1 MTGYS
6 PSSTPNVIGETTNA
20 STDVYVFPLSYSQKR
35 LWFVQQLMPE
45 SPGYNVPFN
54 ARIVGELDVIALS
67 ATMREIVRR
76 HESLRTSFPMREGQP
91 VQEIHPPCEIEIPCV
106 DLSALKQ
113 KEKEEVTRH
122 LRQEERD
129 RWFDL
134 EKGPMLRQKL
144 VRLGPQECELQLVM
158 HHIITDGWSAG
169 ILLGEIQ
176 ALYEAY
182 RSGSS
187 SPLIDLPIQYA
198 DYALWQRDWLQGE
211 VSETQMQYWRRQLAD
226 LPVLDMP
233 NDYKRSQSP
242 IHPGEY
248 LAVEFDR
255 ELTERLR
262 TLSQRESV
270 TLFMVLLAGLKSLLS
285 KYARQKDIA
294 VGVSVANRTVK
305 ETEPVIGLFVN
316 TLIMRTSLEG
326 QPTFRD
332 LLQRVRS
339 VALEAYAHQDVPFEK
354 LVEELNP
361 ERTVGEVPLIQ
372 VLLVFQNMPDRT
384 PEISGLQITTIH
396 SDAKYSNLDLCVA
409 ITEESDRLTVEL
421 SYSSDL
427 FSRSSMQRFAIH
439 YQRLLESVVADPDQ
453 LLDEISLLTTEERVR
468 LVGKWNK
475 EEAASVRHTLIHELF
490 EQQVDRTPDALAI
503 VCGEEELT
511 YRELDERAN
520 QLGHYLR
527 TVGVRPEVKVA
538 LCLEPSLDMIVGILG
553 VVKAGGVYVP
563 LDPLNPVERLSYLW
577 DNSEAKILLTQTS
590 LEAKFGDVAALC
602 LDRDWQTIAQ
612 QDKSRLQSIV
622 LAENLINTIYTSG
635 STGTPKPIGVTQSA
649 LAERAKT
656 LGDEYQLQRSDR
668 LLQFLSFGFDAFGEE
683 LFPTIVTGG
692 TLVIHRGVKSLPPG
706 AMLALLER
714 ARITVVHAPFAC
726 WGELEREASRIG
738 SSIPRSV
745 RLLITGGEAIPREDA
760 QRWVANSESRLANA
774 YGPTEATITST
785 IYMLSGPEGRDRR
798 NPVNG
803 VTSLFIGKPILN
815 TRVYVLDDAQQAVS
829 TGLVGELHIA
839 GAGLARGY
847 LNQPALTAERFTPDP
862 FGPPGTRMYR
872 TGDVVRWHSTGNLE
886 YLGRTDQQVKIRGFR
901 VELGEIEAALRLFPE
916 VRRCAVAIREDAIRG
931 KYLAAYVVGKS
942 DGRLRLDD
950 LRCKLRQQLPDHMV
964 PTAFVEITELPLTI
978 NGKVD
983 RRALPEPQF
992 GNREAHVPPRTPLEE
1007 IVSGIWMDV
1016 LGLERVSIHDN
1027 FFNLGGHSMLAT
1039 QVVSRLQRSL
1049 TMSIPFVAIFESPTI
1064 AQLAE
1069 NIQKLEGA
1077 LTPPPIKRRSQGA
1090 PIPLS
1095 FSQERLWFAD
1105 QLAPGSPAYNGPLV
1119 LRLRG
1124 ELRVDLLGAVFD
1136 EIVRRHEVLRTSFPT
1151 LHGRP
1156 HQLISP
1162 AAKGVLKQIDLTTTP
1177 DHRRENRLSELLD
1190 TEVQMPF
1197 ELALHHP
1204 LRATLYTMAQ
1214 DDHVLC
1220 AVIHHIAF
1228 DAWSMSIL
1236 VRELAATYVALV
1248 NGTAPP
1254 FPELP
1259 LQYSD
1264 VAVWE
1269 HEWLQGNVLERH
1281 VNYWQARLLNA
1292 QIPEMP
1298 ADFSRPALRSFQAG
1312 IHKFRLSAER
1322 SQALRQLGRHQGAT
1336 DFMVLL
1342 AIINIWLCY
1351 YTGQQDIVVG
1361 TPISN
1366 RSQLETEALIG
1377 FFINT
1382 LVCRN
1387 FVNRDVSFVDL
1398 LDEIAKQTLRDYAH
1412 QGLPFERLV
1421 HELRVKHDP
1430 HRNPLF
1436 QLMFNMENL
1445 QDLGFGEDAQR
1456 MEMEIPGLETEQLGS
1471 GPVQCRFDLHLNA
1484 RVAGDSLEFACTYSS
1499 ELYRPATIESWLA
1512 TFSEIAKVVAEAPE
1526 TQISGILSRIA
1537 EFEQKAT
1544 QAQRHARNQLHLQG
1558 LHNIQRR
1565 TVAVDSH
1572 SEAL

>member
-1 MTGYS
+1 MTGSS
-6 PSSTPNVIGETTNA
+6 PSSPPNVIGETTNA

-35 LWFVQQLMPE
+35 LWFVHQLIPQ

-54 ARIVGELDVIALS
+54 ARIVGDLDVTALS

-76 HESLRTSFPMREGQP
+76 HEILRTSFPIREGQP
-91 VQEIHPPCEIEIPCV
+91 VQEIHPRCQIEIPCV
-106 DLSALKQ
+106 DLSALEQ
-113 KEKEEVTRH
+113 KEKDEVTRQ

-129 RWFDL
+129 RCFDL
-134 EKGPMLRQKL
+134 EKGPLLRQKI
-144 VRLGPQECELQLVM
+144 VRLGPQECELQMVM

-169 ILLGEIQ
+169 IFLGEMQ

-182 RSGSS
+182 HSGSS
-187 SPLIDLPIQYA
+187 SPLSDLPIQYA

-226 LPVLDMP
+226 LPILDMP
-233 NDYKRSQSP
+233 NDYQRSQSP
-242 IHPGEY
+242 IHPGEH

-255 ELTERLR
+255 QLTEKLQ

-270 TLFMVLLAGLKSLLS
+270 TLFMVLLAGLQSLLS

-326 QPTFRD
+326 QLTFREV
-332 LLQRVRS
+332 LQRVRS

-372 VLLVFQNMPDRT
+372 VLLVFQNVPDRT
-384 PEISGLQITTIH
+384 PEISGLQITKIH

-409 ITEESDRLTVEL
+409 ITQDADGLAVEL

-439 YQRLLESVVADPDQ
+439 YQRLLESAVADPDQ
-453 LLDEISLLTTEERVR
+453 PLDEISLLTTEERAQ

-475 EEAASVRHTLIHELF
+475 EEAASVRHTFIHELF
-490 EQQVDRTPDALAI
+490 EQQVDRTPDAVAI
-503 VCGEEELT
+503 VCGREELT

-527 TVGVRPEVKVA
+527 TVGVRPEVRVA
-538 LCLEPSLDMIVGILG
+538 LCLEPSLEMIVGILS

-563 LDPLNPVERLSYLW
+563 LDPAYPVERLSYLW
-577 DNSEAKILLTQTS
+577 NNSEAKILLTQTS
-590 LEAKFGDVAALC
+590 LEAKFRDVAALC
-602 LDRDWQTIAQ
+602 LDRDWQVIAH
-612 QDKSRLQSIV
+612 QDKTRLQSAV

-635 STGTPKPIGVTQSA
+635 STGVPKPIGVTQSA
-649 LAERAKT
+649 LAERATT
-656 LGDEYQLQRSDR
+656 LGEEYQLQRSDR

-683 LFPTIVTGG
+683 LFPTVITGA

-706 AMLALLER
+706 EMLTLLER
-714 ARITVVHAPFAC
+714 ERITVVHAPFAC
-726 WGELEREASRIG
+726 WTELEREVSRIG

-760 QRWVANSESRLANA
+760 QRWVAKSQSRLANA
-774 YGPTEATITST
+774 YGPTETTITST
-785 IYMLSGPEGRDRR
+785 IYTLSGPEGYDRR
-798 NPVNG
+798 NPINA

-815 TRVYVLDDAQQAVS
+815 TRVYVLDEALQAVS
-829 TGLVGELHIA
+829 LGLVGELHIA
-839 GAGLARGY
+839 GAGLTRGY

-862 FGPPGTRMYR
+862 FGPPGARMYR

-901 VELGEIEAALRLFPE
+901 VELGEIEAALRQFPE

-942 DGRLRLDD
+942 DGRLQLDD

-964 PTAFVEITELPLTI
+964 PAAFVEIAELPLTI

-983 RRALPEPQF
+983 RQALPEPQF

-1016 LGLERVSIHDN
+1016 LGLERVSVHDN

-1039 QVVSRLQRSL
+1039 QVISRLQRSL
-1049 TMSIPFVAIFESPTI
+1049 AMSIPFVAIFESPTV
-1064 AQLAE
+1064 ARLAE

-1077 LTPPPIKRRSQGA
+1077 LTPPPIKRRPEGTL
-1090 PIPLS
+1090 IPLS

-1151 LHGRP
+1151 LHGQP

-1177 DHRRENRLSELLD
+1177 DHREIRLSDLLD
-1190 TEVQMPF
+1190 AEVQLPF
-1197 ELALHHP
+1197 DLALHHP
-1204 LRATLYTMAQ
+1204 LRATLYTMAE

-1220 AVIHHIAF
+1220 VVIHHIAF

-1248 NGTAPP
+1248 NGAAPP

-1269 HEWLQGNVLERH
+1269 HDWLQGNVLERH
-1281 VNYWQARLLNA
+1281 VNYWQARLINA

-1298 ADFSRPALRSFQAG
+1298 ADFPRPALRSFQAG
-1312 IHKFRLSAER
+1312 IQKFRLSAER
-1322 SQALRQLGRHQGAT
+1322 SQALRHLGRHQGAT
-1336 DFMVLL
+1336 EFMVLL
-1342 AIINIWLCY
+1342 TIINIWLCY
-1351 YTGQQDIVVG
+1351 YTEQQDIVVG

-1382 LVCRN
+1382 VVCRN
-1387 FVNRDVSFVDL
+1387 FVDRDVSFVDL

-1421 HELRVKHDP
+1421 HELRVNHDP
-1430 HRNPLF
+1430 NRNPLF

-1445 QDLGFGEDAQR
+1445 QDLWSGEDAQQKD
-1456 MEMEIPGLETEQLGS
+1456 MEIPGLEVEQLGS

-1484 RVAGDSLEFACTYSS
+1484 RVVADSLEFACTYSS
-1499 ELYRPATIESWLA
+1499 ELYRSATIESWLA
-1512 TFSEIAKVVAEAPE
+1512 TFSEIAGIVAQSPQ
-1526 TQISGILSRIA
+1526 TQISGILSQIA
-1537 EFEQKAT
+1537 EFEQKASK
-1544 QAQRHARNQLHLQG
+1544 AQRHARNQIHLQG